1 MRILITTDVFTPTV
15 NGVVTSVLNLRTQ
28 LMRRGHD
35 VRILTL
41 SEDNISRKEENVY
54 YIKSFGVNIYP
65 DARATINFHNEYIE
79 EIIDWEPEVIHSQCE
94 FSSFIFAKV
103 ISKKLNIPIIHT
115 YHTMYE
121 YYTHYF
127 IKNKSLGKKVV
138 SFLSRKL
145 LNNVTTVIAPTQKVE
160 EILKSYGVENNIVTI
175 PTGINLEKFENE
187 PIKHE
192 IDELKEELGINKEK
206 KVLVTI
212 GRLAREKNVEE
223 LLENMKNLLIKDN
236 NLVLLIVGDGPFR
249 KELEKKAKEISID
262 ENVIFTGMIN
272 PKDIHK
278 YYKLGDIFV
287 SASQSETQGL
297 TYLEALASGLPAV
310 CKEDLCLR
318 KVIINSYNG
327 FLYKNSNEYLEAI
340 EIILNDNNLYKRMSH
355 NARKVVEEYSEKS
368 FGRQVESIYLNQ
380 LLENGAFLTQQGR
393 YSSTFSN

>member
-1 MRILITTDVFTPTV
+1 
-15 NGVVTSVLNLRTQ
+15 
-28 LMRRGHD
+28 
-35 VRILTL
+35 
-41 SEDNISRKEENVY
+41 
-54 YIKSFGVNIYP
+54 
-65 DARATINFHNEYIE
+65 
-79 EIIDWEPEVIHSQCE
+79 
-94 FSSFIFAKV
+94 
-103 ISKKLNIPIIHT
+103 
-115 YHTMYE
+115 
-121 YYTHYF
+121 
-127 IKNKSLGKKVV
+127 
-138 SFLSRKL
+138 
-145 LNNVTTVIAPTQKVE
+145 
-160 EILKSYGVENNIVTI
+160 
-175 PTGINLEKFENE
+175 
-187 PIKHE
+187 
-192 IDELKEELGINKEK
+192 
-206 KVLVTI
+206 
-212 GRLAREKNVEE
+212 
-223 LLENMKNLLIKDN
+223 MKNLLIKDN